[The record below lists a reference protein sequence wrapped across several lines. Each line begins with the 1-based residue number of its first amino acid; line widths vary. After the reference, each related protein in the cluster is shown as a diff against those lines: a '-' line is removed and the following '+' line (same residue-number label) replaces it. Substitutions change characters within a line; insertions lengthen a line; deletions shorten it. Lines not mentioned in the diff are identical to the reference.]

1 MPCTTFVPPA
11 FNPCMSLHWLA
22 IEGSQLTMKGPRRV
36 GVAVLAATVVTSTV
50 ACSSQA
56 PTEAPTEAP
65 TGAVTRATFS
75 YTCCTAADIDRVY
88 HPGDVLSIHWIV
100 QKGTPTSATQPTHV
114 NLSVRLTGPYAD
126 VSSAQRARGEGHL
139 VDLGHA
145 HRDFRLGWRR
155 TDLTS
160 GHTRQR
166 IARVLRPVDWNQV
179 GRDDRRGR
187 KHRARRR
194 TRPHLIG

>member
-1 MPCTTFVPPA
+1 
-11 FNPCMSLHWLA
+11 
-22 IEGSQLTMKGPRRV
+22 MKGPRRI

-50 ACSSQA
+50 ACSSQ
-56 PTEAPTEAP
+56 TPTEAP
-65 TGAVTRATFS
+65 TGTATRATFS
-75 YTCCTAADIDRVY
+75 YTCCTTADIDPVY
-88 HPGDVLSIHWIV
+88 HPGDVMSIHWIV
-100 QKGTPTSATQPTHV
+100 QKGTPTSATQPTQV

-126 VSSAQRARGEGHL
+126 ISSLKERKSEGHL
-139 VDLGHA
+139 VDLGRS

-155 TDLTS
+155 TDITS

-179 GRDDRRGR
+179 RRDDRRGR

-194 TRPHLIG
+194 TRPHLTG